1 MSKATIMVG
10 LPMSGKSHWVKNNVQ
25 EEIILNADSI
35 RIMLTGKDDK
45 LIAFKQKNEKLVWDI
60 FGVSLSIAL
69 NTGRDI
75 IIDNTNCNLK
85 LLKKLVER
93 IKSADYE
100 IEFKLIDTDLWLIKK
115 RLEMYPHMEYIVDK
129 MNKGLQE
136 VKNYINS
143 EVLK

>member
-1 MSKATIMVG
+1 MSKAIIMIG

-25 EEIILNADSI
+25 DEIILNSDSI
-35 RIMLTGKDDK
+35 RMMITGENDK

-93 IKSADYE
+93 IKSTNYE
-100 IEFKLIDTDLWLIKK
+100 IEFRLIDTDLWLVKK
-115 RLEMYPHMEYIVDK
+115 RLEIYPRMEHIVNK
-129 MNKGLQE
+129 MNEGLQE
-136 VKNYINS
+136 VKEYIKGD
-143 EVLK
+143 EWK

>member
-1 MSKATIMVG
+1 MSKVTIMIG

-25 EEIILNADSI
+25 DEIILNADSI
-35 RIMLTGKDDK
+35 RIMITGENDK
-45 LIAFKQKNEKLVWDI
+45 LLAFKQKNEKLVWDI

-93 IKSADYE
+93 IKSSNYE

-115 RLEMYPHMEYIVDK
+115 WLEMYPHMEHIVDK
-129 MNKGLQE
+129 MNEGLQE
-136 VKNYINS
+136 VKEYINS